1 MTQRFLEDSLRDI
14 LDCMDAIEQFTVG
27 IEFESFSKNLE
38 KVFAVSRALEIIGE
52 AVKKVPQTIRTQYP
66 NIPWRD
72 MAGMRDKLIHDYF
85 NADVEIIWQAVKEDI
100 PYLRPLIINIL
111 ENINNPY

>member
-1 MTQRFLEDSLRDI
+1 MTGRSLEDSLRDI

-100 PYLRPLIINIL
+100 PYLKPLVENIL
-111 ENINNPY
+111 NDINDNA